1 MQTRPHRGGP
11 AQHTQLSV
19 GRRAAEMMAE
29 RMHVDKGHARRRT
42 SYHLQTST
50 GAKQQ
55 TTRDVRQCN
64 HHTQV
69 SYLAQAASVL
79 TRWLA
84 RDCSSSAV
92 LLRTDSAVS
101 TSERQPKL
109 QQARTF
115 AAPASQRAA
124 RELPRRGV
132 SQSVGRTGR
141 LEGSFRAARV
151 EWPRGQGPR
160 QSAPAA
166 VRGTQRVGGGEYN
179 VQAQDSGLG
188 HYQMR

>member
-1 MQTRPHRGGP
+1 MAAHSIEYWQTCP
-11 AQHTQLSV
+11 
-19 GRRAAEMMAE
+19 EMTE
-29 RMHVDKGHARRRT
+29 ECMHVEKGHPGKNFLPSSNINRSKTTDHTRCQTVQSSHASLLSCASGVSAHPMARQR
-42 SYHLQTST
+42 LLLF
-50 GAKQQ
+50 GG
-55 TTRDVRQCN
+55 
-64 HHTQV
+64 
-69 SYLAQAASVL
+69 
-79 TRWLA
+79 
-84 RDCSSSAV
+84 SSAH
-92 LLRTDSAVS
+92 RHSAVS